1 MTGIMADEDP
11 EKAQARHRMFYR
23 LGRAAGKQFR
33 KGGAGRQVARR
44 VGGSVLKRGLL
55 KFLR

>member
-1 MTGIMADEDP
+1 MADKDP
-11 EKAQARHRMFYR
+11 GKSQARQRIFYR

-44 VGGSVLKRGLL
+44 VGGSILKRGLW
-55 KFLR
+55 KFFR

>member
-1 MTGIMADEDP
+1 MTEEDP
-11 EKAQARHRMFYR
+11 RKAQARHRLFYR

-44 VGGSVLKRGLL
+44 VGGSVLKRGLWR
-55 KFLR
+55 FLR

>member
-1 MTGIMADEDP
+1 MADEDP
-11 EKAQARHRMFYR
+11 ARAQARQRLFYR

-33 KGGAGRQVARR
+33 RGGAGRRVARR
-44 VGGSVLKRGLL
+44 VGGSVLKRGLW

>member
-1 MTGIMADEDP
+1 MAEEDP
-11 EKAQARHRMFYR
+11 EKAQARQRMFYR
-23 LGRAAGKQFR
+23 FGRAAGKQFR

>member
-1 MTGIMADEDP
+1 MADEDP
-11 EKAQARHRMFYR
+11 EKTQARQRMFYR
-23 LGRAAGKQFR
+23 VGRAAGKQFR

-44 VGGSVLKRGLL
+44 VGGSILKRGLW